1 VVIMDVTDR
10 EFERSI
16 LFLRTMPHRVQ
27 GNTAIGRSISLAL
40 FVAAFAIAADP
51 PIPPVTVCEILADLP
66 AHEGKDVAVLG
77 RYSFRHDGRWIGE
90 QSCEPATAVPPML
103 WLTEDSAAGPKPSA
117 NLEFDVAVLNK
128 KFAGLTRRT
137 SLGKFRFGNPEY
149 DRWAVVYGR
158 VVSRKG
164 DAAQKAP
171 ADLVFRGDGVIVFLI
186 TER

>member
-1 VVIMDVTDR
+1 MDVTGR
-10 EFERSI
+10 AFERSI
-16 LFLRTMPHRVQ
+16 LFPRIMSLRVPA
-27 GNTAIGRSISLAL
+27 NTAIGRRISLAL
-40 FVAAFAIAADP
+40 FLAAFAVAADP

-90 QSCEPATAVPPML
+90 QTCDPAITVPPVL
-103 WLTEDSAAGPKPSA
+103 WLTEDSAAGPKAPAS
-117 NLEFDVAVLNK
+117 LEFDVAVLNR

-171 ADLVFRGDGVIVFLI
+171 AELVFRGNGVIVFL
-186 TER
+186 TTDK